1 MERVL
6 LGYWRSSSSWR
17 VRIAL
22 NWKGLPYGTVPVH
35 LVKDGG
41 AQHHPEHRAVNPM
54 GQVPVLLEEG
64 IPLSQSMAIL
74 EYLEET
80 HPDLPAS
87 GPSSGSRPGPAVRR
101 GHQQRHSTHP
111 EPSRDAV
118 PQA

>member
-35 LVKDGG
+35 PQRRRRT
-41 AQHHPEHRAVNPM
+41 APPRAPRRNPM

-80 HPDLPAS
+80 HPDLLLPDHPRDRARVRQFAEVINS
-87 GPSSGSRPGPAVRR
+87 GIQPIRTFA
-101 GHQQRHSTHP
+101 
-111 EPSRDAV
+111 
-118 PQA
+118 